1 MPPQQHIM
9 RLGLPK
15 GRMQPAVVRL
25 LEDAGI
31 RLRGTER
38 NYRPQVSLP
47 GFEAKLLKPQN
58 VVEMLHFG
66 SRELGFAGADWVAE
80 LQADV
85 VEILDTGLD
94 AVRLVAA
101 APAEILEDGALPA
114 RPLVVASE
122 YRRLAQSWLNRR
134 RLDATLVH
142 SYGATEVFPPEDADC
157 IVDNTATGATLRDNG
172 LVVIDELMQS
182 STRLYAHPPV
192 LQDSATRRLVD
203 HIVLLLESVLEA
215 RKRVL
220 LDLNVADHD
229 LEAVLEALPA
239 MKTPTVASL
248 NSSGYAVRAA
258 IPRAALPEVIAE
270 VRNRG
275 GTDLLVSSPSQIV
288 P

>member
-1 MPPQQHIM
+1 M

-220 LDLNVADHD
+220 LDLNVAEHD

>member
-1 MPPQQHIM
+1 
-9 RLGLPK
+9 
-15 GRMQPAVVRL
+15 MQPAVVHL

-101 APAEILEDGALPA
+101 APAEILEDGALPD

-182 STRLYAHPPV
+182 STRLYAYPPV

-220 LDLNVADHD
+220 LDLNVAEHD

-239 MKTPTVASL
+239 MKTPTVAPL

>member
-220 LDLNVADHD
+220 LDLNVAEHD